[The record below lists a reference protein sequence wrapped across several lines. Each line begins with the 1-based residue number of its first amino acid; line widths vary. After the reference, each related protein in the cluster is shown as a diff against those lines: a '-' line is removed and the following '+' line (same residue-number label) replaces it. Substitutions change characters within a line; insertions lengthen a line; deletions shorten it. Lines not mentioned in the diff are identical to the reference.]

1 MPQLACV
8 PANALGVGGFHICIT
23 HIQEIKMSVKKVFT
37 LLVAVLAGLLLFTSP
52 AQAGNPHFIKNATSA
67 TLSGANL
74 VVNFKEAGLPSGAVE
89 TVVVAATATT
99 TYECVNNGG
108 KNPSAS
114 NKTTTV
120 TDVSE
125 SGTFT
130 ANKNGNI
137 VGSLT
142 LTPPTA
148 ADLGFSCPPGQTV
161 TFVGVEYSN
170 VTITDTTSGATT
182 SFPGTFSYTNPAA
195 P

>member
-1 MPQLACV
+1 ML
-8 PANALGVGGFHICIT
+8 
-23 HIQEIKMSVKKVFT
+23 VKKVFA
-37 LLVAVLAGLLLFTSP
+37 LLVAVLAGLLFFTSP
-52 AQAGNPHFIKNATSA
+52 AQAGNPHFIKNATNA
-67 TLSGANL
+67 TLSGSNL
-74 VVNFKEAGLPSGAVE
+74 VVSFKEAGLPSGSVQ
-89 TVVVAATATT
+89 TVIASATATT
-99 TYECVNNGG
+99 TYECVNKGG

-120 TDVSE
+120 TEVSD
-125 SGTFT
+125 SDTFR
-130 ANKNGNI
+130 ADRNGNI